1 VQPVERFDAAT
12 LGEVT
17 RTPQGFLRAPARVT
31 RTGVLTY
38 RRADGTLRRELRRP
52 EQVFA
57 NGSLATLADAPI
69 TDLHPREMVSA
80 QNARELALGHIT
92 GDARADG
99 KRYVEATLLIT
110 DAKLIAAVERRDRVE
125 ASCGYTC
132 KLIEQPGTY
141 QGERYDAEQTAIVY
155 NHVGLG
161 PRGWGRAGADVA
173 LRLDGKPA
181 ELTDNPHAATLALDP
196 LEPPENAP
204 PHKGPARMDLVTV
217 RIDGIDAQ
225 VTPQAEQL
233 VRKVTSQLETATAT
247 SAELQKKL
255 DAKTAEL
262 DATAKQ
268 LAAASD
274 TKRLDSLVADRVALF
289 EAARAVLGT
298 GVELTGLTSRQ
309 IQEKAIAH
317 LDSAATMTGQS
328 DEYVA
333 AYFTAT
339 TKQAKPAG
347 GGKDPH
353 RRADGFPAGM
363 SAADVARAQLKSRE
377 PAGAP
382 APAYEPPAWRQPLTV
397 TRT

>member
-1 VQPVERFDAAT
+1 VQPVDRYDAAT

-57 NGSLATLADAPI
+57 GGSLATLADAPI

-80 QNARELALGHIT
+80 TNSRELALGHVT

-132 KLIEQPGTY
+132 TLIEQPGTY

-181 ELTDNPHAATLALDP
+181 ELADNPLAATLALDP
-196 LEPPENAP
+196 LEPPETAP
-204 PHKGPARMDLVTV
+204 PKRGHMELVTV

-233 VRKVTSQLETATAT
+233 VRKVTTQLEAATAT
-247 SAELQKKL
+247 STELQKKL
-255 DAKTAEL
+255 DAKSAEL

-268 LAAASD
+268 LATASD
-274 TKRLDSLVADRVALF
+274 TKRLDSLVAERVALF
-289 EAARAVLGT
+289 DAARAVLGA
-298 GVELTGLTSRQ
+298 GVELAGLTSRQ

-339 TKQAKPAG
+339 TKQAKPPGG

-353 RRADGFPAGM
+353 RRADGFPAGT

-377 PAGAP
+377 PAGAQP
-382 APAYEPPAWRQPLTV
+382 APYEPPAWRQPLTV

>member
-1 VQPVERFDAAT
+1 VQPVERYDAAT

-57 NGSLATLADAPI
+57 GGSLATLADAPI

-80 QNARELALGHIT
+80 TNSRELALGHVT

-132 KLIEQPGTY
+132 TLIEQPGTY
-141 QGERYDAEQTAIVY
+141 QGERYDAEQTGIVY

-181 ELTDNPHAATLALDP
+181 ELIDNPHAATLALDP
-196 LEPPENAP
+196 LEPPETAP
-204 PHKGPARMDLVTV
+204 PHKGHRMDLVTV

-233 VRKVTSQLETATAT
+233 VRKVTAQLETVTAS
-247 SAELQKKL
+247 SADLQKRL

-274 TKRLDSLVADRVALF
+274 TKRLDSLVAERVALF
-289 EAARAVLGT
+289 DAARAVLGA
-298 GVELTGLTSRQ
+298 GVELTGLSSRQ

-339 TKQAKPAG
+339 TKQIKPAG

-353 RRADGFPAGM
+353 RRADGFPPGT

-377 PAGAP
+377 PAGGSHT
-382 APAYEPPAWRQPLTV
+382 PAYEPPAWRQPLSV